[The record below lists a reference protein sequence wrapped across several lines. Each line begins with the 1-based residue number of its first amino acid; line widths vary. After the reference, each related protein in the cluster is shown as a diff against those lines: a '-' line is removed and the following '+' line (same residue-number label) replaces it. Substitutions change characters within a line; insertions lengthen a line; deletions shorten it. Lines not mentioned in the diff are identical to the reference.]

1 MKLHNLLTAFFIFSL
16 TAITAGCDNKGA
28 QKSEVVY
35 IDVAKAI
42 IDSPL
47 ATQEKARLDQVRKI
61 LINAGDD
68 AAKNYKGMDKNK
80 AEQARVADTEVLNR
94 QWVLEQ
100 RATRGIVLKKLESAI
115 NDLRQK
121 KKYAIIINRNAVLS
135 AADGSDVT
143 DEVVTLLKDTKL
155 NFGKLPE
162 ISVKAKAE
170 N

>member
-68 AAKNYKGMDKNK
+68 AAKNYKGMRK
-80 AEQARVADTEVLNR
+80 APWFDVSAKT
-94 QWVLEQ
+94 
-100 RATRGIVLKKLESAI
+100 ATRSVQFHCLSQGYKKLRCGWPRRRGEKRR
-115 NDLRQK
+115 RQ
-121 KKYAIIINRNAVLS
+121 RFHPV
-135 AADGSDVT
+135 
-143 DEVVTLLKDTKL
+143 
-155 NFGKLPE
+155 P
-162 ISVKAKAE
+162 
-170 N
+170 

>member
-1 MKLHNLLTAFFIFSL
+1 
-16 TAITAGCDNKGA
+16 
-28 QKSEVVY
+28 
-35 IDVAKAI
+35 
-42 IDSPL
+42 
-47 ATQEKARLDQVRKI
+47 
-61 LINAGDD
+61 
-68 AAKNYKGMDKNK
+68 MDKNK